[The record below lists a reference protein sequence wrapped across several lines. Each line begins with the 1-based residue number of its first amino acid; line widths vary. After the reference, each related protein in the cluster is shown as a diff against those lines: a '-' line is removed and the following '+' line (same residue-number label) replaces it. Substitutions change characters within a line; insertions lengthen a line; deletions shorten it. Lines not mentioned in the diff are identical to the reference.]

1 MTIAQDFEYFEERF
15 GKPTS
20 FAAASEDVLQRLAKH
35 VPSVMIEYWQKFG
48 FSTFLDGYFQLVNP
62 EDYAVPLT
70 EWIKGTEFEGKDTYH
85 VFSRTCFGDLR
96 VWGETTG
103 RDFHLDI
110 LLDAL
115 IIRKK
120 NDAAGI
126 AAGKANVLG
135 EDAFFDLDPKPG
147 DLRDRLLR
155 VAQQSLGSLGAD
167 QIYGFSPALQ
177 LGGEID
183 AANLK
188 IVPAASHLTVLA
200 GLSEKPVTGMD
211 GLAKRAFGSG
221 ADESLDEAFKKL

>member
-1 MTIAQDFEYFEERF
+1 
-15 GKPTS
+15 
-20 FAAASEDVLQRLAKH
+20 
-35 VPSVMIEYWQKFG
+35 MIGYWQKFG

-70 EWIKGTEFEGKDTYH
+70 EWSKGAAFEGRNTYH

-110 LLDAL
+110 LLDAF

-126 AAGKANVLG
+126 AAGKANISG
-135 EDAFFDLDPKPG
+135 KDAFFDLDPKPG
-147 DLRDRLLR
+147 DLRDRLR
-155 VAQQSLGSLGAD
+155 RTAQQRLGSLGAD
-167 QIYGFSPALQ
+167 QIYGFLPALQ
-177 LGGEID
+177 LDGEID

-188 IVPAASHLTVLA
+188 IMPAASHLTVLA
-200 GLSEKPVTGMD
+200 GLSEKPVIGMD